1 MRRFLCRM
9 ITAYVFLIGITPL
22 KSVGAAVIFT
32 DDFTNQKPNWSFKS
46 PSVGFLGE
54 LNNNVNV
61 QSVSL
66 NIDVPTTLTANLRFD
81 LLGFRTLDGFNCC
94 TDLLTFSVNGA
105 TALIGAYSDTPA
117 NNYLISN
124 PSGASVSQL
133 WAGVAG
139 FADSTSGHRFEVPN
153 VQLNTGTN
161 TFTWSYSYLQPFY
174 DEAWGLDNVT
184 IATVPEPSTIPFL
197 ILALPFLMLYRRRK

>member
-1 MRRFLCRM
+1 M
-9 ITAYVFLIGITPL
+9 Y
-22 KSVGAAVIFT
+22 
-32 DDFTNQKPNWSFKS
+32 Q
-46 PSVGFLGE
+46 

-66 NIDVPTTLTANLRFD
+66 NIDVPTTLAANLRFD